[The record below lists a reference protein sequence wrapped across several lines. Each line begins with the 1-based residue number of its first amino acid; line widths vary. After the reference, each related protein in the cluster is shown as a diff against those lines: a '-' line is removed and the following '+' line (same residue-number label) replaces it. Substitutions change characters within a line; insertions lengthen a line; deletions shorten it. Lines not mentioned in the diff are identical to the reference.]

1 MYKLHLILKYLR
13 KRRIAWV
20 SLIAVMLCTMMVLVV
35 ISIMGGWVR
44 MFENSF
50 HGLTG
55 DVVVDGDSL
64 AGFANYD
71 KMIERIERLD
81 CVVAAV
87 PTIKTF
93 GLINIGNRKTVG
105 VQVIAFPIEKIGKVN
120 LFPQSLYLG
129 YNQYVEKAKDKT
141 NGLSDAERKALL
153 ARAEDAARTPSFDK
167 PLAAAEYRERVNWK
181 AGRGKDPATW
191 PGMIAGA
198 GVVEIRRDA
207 EGNITGR
214 GDHLYRLPVKL
225 TVMPISPDFM
235 SVDLKDKVERNYWIV
250 DDSRTQ
256 VWQYDSNCIYVP
268 FEALQQDLDFG
279 PKTVTERDG
288 GKEVTL
294 PARCTDLQISVKDAF
309 KDRGGLQEAKRKIQ
323 QVVDDVTRENPDPYE
338 LDKPEV
344 KTWRE
349 SQRLWLDAVEKE
361 KLLTVFLFSII
372 SVVAI
377 FLIFC
382 IFYMVVAEKTRD
394 IGIIKSVGASGGG
407 VATIFLGYGLAIG
420 VVGSALGLLMSWLLV
435 HNINEIH
442 TALGKFLG
450 VQVWNPEVYLFDKI
464 PNTMDAKE
472 VTVIVSIAVVASV
485 LGALLP
491 ALKAGSLNPVEAL
504 RFE

>member
-44 MFENSF
+44 MFESSF

-64 AGFANYD
+64 VGFAHYD
-71 KMIERIERLD
+71 KMIERIEKLD
-81 CVVAAV
+81 SVVAAV

-105 VQVIAFPIEKIGKVN
+105 VQVVAFPIDKIGQVN
-120 LFPQSLYLG
+120 EFPKSLYRG
-129 YNQYVEKAKDKT
+129 YTQYIEQAEDKT
-141 NGLSDAERKALL
+141 LPLSAAERAALRAKA
-153 ARAEDAARTPSFDK
+153 EEKVKTPSFDK
-167 PLAAAEYRERVNWK
+167 PLDAEEYRRETKWQP
-181 AGRGKDPATW
+181 GRSRDPADW

-198 GVVEIRRDA
+198 GVVEIGKDKD
-207 EGNITGR
+207 GNVTGR

-235 SVDLKDKVERNYWIV
+235 SVDLKDKVERSYWIV
-250 DDSRTQ
+250 DDSRTK
-256 VWQYDSNCIYVP
+256 VWQFDSNRIYVP
-268 FEALQQDLDFG
+268 FEALQEDLDFA
-279 PKTVTERDG
+279 PKTVTERET

-294 PARCTDLQISVKDAF
+294 PARCTDLQIRVKDAF
-309 KDRGGLQEAKRKIQ
+309 SDRAGLNRAKEQIQ
-323 QVVDDVTRENPDPYE
+323 QVVEAVMRENPDPYN
-338 LDKPEV
+338 LDEPKV
-344 KTWRE
+344 QTWRE
-349 SQRLWLDAVEKE
+349 SQAVYLDAVEKE

-372 SVVAI
+372 SIVAI

-394 IGIIKSVGASGGG
+394 IGILKSVGASGSG

-420 VVGSALGLLMSWLLV
+420 IVGAGLGLLLSWLLV
-435 HNINEIH
+435 KNINEIH
-442 TALGKFLG
+442 TALGRFMG
-450 VQVWNPEVYLFDKI
+450 VQVWNPEIYLFDKI
-464 PNTMDAKE
+464 PNTMDPKE
-472 VTVIVSIAVVASV
+472 VTIIVAIAIIASV

-491 ALKAGSLNPVEAL
+491 AMKAGSLNPVEAL

>member
-20 SLIAVMLCTMMVLVV
+20 SLLAVMLCTMMVLVV

-64 AGFANYD
+64 VGFAHYD
-71 KMIERIERLD
+71 KMIERIEKLD

-105 VQVIAFPIEKIGKVN
+105 VQVVAFPIEKIGKVN
-120 LFPQSLYLG
+120 EFPKSLYLG
-129 YNQYVEKAKDKT
+129 YNQYVERAKDKT
-141 NGLSDAERKALL
+141 APLGEAERKELL
-153 ARAEDAARTPSFDK
+153 ARAEKAAANPSFEK
-167 PLAAAEYRERVNWK
+167 PLGAEDYRRLTNWK
-181 AGRGKDPATW
+181 QGRGRDPATW
-191 PGMIAGA
+191 PGMIAGS
-198 GVVEIRRDA
+198 GVVEIRKDA
-207 EGNITGR
+207 EGNVTGR

-268 FEALQQDLDFG
+268 FDALQQDLDFG
-279 PKTVTERDG
+279 PKTVTERDT

-294 PARCTDLQISVKDAF
+294 PARCTDLQISVKDGF
-309 KDRGGLQEAKRKIQ
+309 KDRAGLQEAKRQIA
-323 QVVDDVTRENPDPYE
+323 QVVEGVIRENPDPYDLE
-338 LDKPEV
+338 KPEV

-394 IGIIKSVGASGGG
+394 IGIIKSVGASAPG
-407 VATIFLGYGLAIG
+407 VAGIFLGYGLAIG
-420 VVGSALGLLMSWLLV
+420 VVGAGLGLLLSWLLV
-435 HNINEIH
+435 RNINEIH
-442 TALGKFLG
+442 TAMGKFLG
-450 VQVWNPEVYLFDKI
+450 VQVWNPEIYLFDKI
-464 PNTMDAKE
+464 PNTMSPDE
-472 VTVIVSIAVVASV
+472 VSVIVSVAVVASV
-485 LGALLP
+485 LGALVP
-491 ALKAGSLNPVEAL
+491 AIRAARMNPVEAV
-504 RFE
+504 RWE